1 MKKELEICVRS
12 LVGFEELKSKMMDMG
27 FKVQE
32 DFQLNDIYMIE
43 NDKEISMDV
52 AEDILSNYVL
62 VRETV
67 GKKIMLVFKNKKINE
82 KGEIISQKSVKCQ
95 INNKED
101 GYNFMTNLGYK
112 KFLELNDHNVL
123 LTNGIN
129 EIYIQDVSGLGVY
142 LEMEHKNLLLDNSNG
157 DTLEEMINNLKQYN
171 LPIDEEDFFAKKAYD
186 MLSKIVFMN

>member
-12 LVGFEELKSKMMDMG
+12 LVRFEELKAKMMDMG

-43 NDKEISMDV
+43 NDREISMDV
-52 AEDILSNYVL
+52 ADDILSNYVL

-67 GKKIMLVFKNKKINE
+67 GKRIMLVLKNKKINE
-82 KGEIISQKSVKCQ
+82 NGEIVSQKSVKCQ
-95 INNKED
+95 ISNKDE
-101 GYNFMTNLGYK
+101 GYNFMLNLGYK

-123 LTNGIN
+123 LTNGKN

-142 LEMEHKNLLLDNSNG
+142 LEMEQKNLLLDNNNG
-157 DTLEEMINNLKQYN
+157 DTLEEMIDNLKQYN
-171 LPIDEEDFFAKKAYD
+171 LPIDDGDFFAKKAYD
-186 MLSKIVFMN
+186 MLLKNI

>member
-43 NDKEISMDV
+43 NDREISMDV
-52 AEDILSNYVL
+52 ADDILSNYVL

-67 GKKIMLVFKNKKINE
+67 GKRIMLVLKNKKINE
-82 KGEIISQKSVKCQ
+82 NGEIVSQKSVKCQ
-95 INNKED
+95 ISNKDE
-101 GYNFMTNLGYK
+101 GYNFMLNLGYK

-123 LTNGIN
+123 LTNGKN

-142 LEMEHKNLLLDNSNG
+142 LEMEQKNLLLDNNNG
-157 DTLEEMINNLKQYN
+157 DTLEEMIDNLKQYN
-171 LPIDEEDFFAKKAYD
+171 LPIDDGDFFAKKAYD
-186 MLSKIVFMN
+186 MLLKNI